1 MVVFRASGMLL
12 GYKKNEV
19 LFRRYHTAYVCHG
32 IPHKL
37 TDFFVLVCLKQTHH
51 NLTFIVQ
58 NEDEFPIIL

>member
-1 MVVFRASGMLL
+1 M

-19 LFRRYHTAYVCHG
+19 LFRRYHAAYACHG

-51 NLTFIVQ
+51 DLTFIVQ